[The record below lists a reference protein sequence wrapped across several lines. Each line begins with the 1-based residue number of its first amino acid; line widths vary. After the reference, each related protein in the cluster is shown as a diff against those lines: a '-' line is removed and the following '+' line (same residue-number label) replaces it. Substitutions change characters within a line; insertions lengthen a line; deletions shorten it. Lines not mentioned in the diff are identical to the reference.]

1 VIVLV
6 FMSDFEPLDYTL
18 NMLGAA
24 QFFDGK
30 KVTEEVFLV
39 KFVKN
44 LLVIYMC
51 KLTLFIVLF

>member
-1 VIVLV
+1 
-6 FMSDFEPLDYTL
+6 MSDFEPLDYTL